1 MRDLC
6 QPQVRKAV
14 VTTVTFICDE
24 SVSAGTLGL
33 NMMAKLKIV
42 EISKGGSVE
51 LPEKIIPVAIE
62 PILEN
67 VGLTV
72 PVPSDRFTLYY
83 LERES

>member
-1 MRDLC
+1 
-6 QPQVRKAV
+6 
-14 VTTVTFICDE
+14 
-24 SVSAGTLGL
+24 
-33 NMMAKLKIV
+33 MMAKLKIV